1 MAGYA
6 ATANAPVTSYSNIA
20 LAGTGKKGIL
30 KKLDNDYFEI
40 ILGAFGAFGNGG
52 WLYDTATAMAYIQRN
67 PQFIDMMQKGRCR
80 SEWGHPRRLPGM
92 TDQEWFIRINEIMES
107 NTSSHI
113 RRISTSM
120 DTVVDEKGRKVV
132 AIIGEVRASG
142 PKADEFR
149 RQLENPYED
158 VNYSIRCFAAKNFTS
173 MRKHINRIITWD
185 NVFEPGIGVA
195 TKYNTPSMESKS
207 DVCRMLDYAEFNIER
222 LRHGMTEHA
231 NDESFE
237 SVAPYVQI
245 LDSLTYVENP
255 TTVAMPKSFGW

>member
-1 MAGYA
+1 MAA
-6 ATANAPVTSYSNIA
+6 IATNQVTSYSNIA
-20 LAGTGKKGIL
+20 LAGSGKKGIL

-52 WLYDTATAMAYIQRN
+52 WLYDTATAMAYIERN
-67 PQFIDMMQKGRCR
+67 PDFIKMMQNGRCR
-80 SEWGHPRRLPGM
+80 SEWGHPRRTPGM
-92 TDQEWFIRINEIMES
+92 SDQDWFIRINEIMES

-120 DTVVDEKGRKVV
+120 DTVIDEKGRKVV

-142 PKADEFR
+142 PMAGEFR

-158 VNYSIRCFAAKNFTS
+158 VNYSIRCFAAKNFAS

-195 TKYNTPSMESKS
+195 TKYNTPSMESKQ
-207 DVCRMLDYAEFNIER
+207 DVCRMLDYAEFNINR
-222 LRHGMTEHA
+222 LRHGMTENA
-231 NDESFE
+231 NEDSFE
-237 SVAPYVQI
+237 SVAPFVQI
-245 LDSLTYVENP
+245 LDSLAYVENP
-255 TTVAMPKSFGW
+255 SVIAVPKSFGW

>member
-1 MAGYA
+1 MSAVA
-6 ATANAPVTSYSNIA
+6 SNQVTSYSNIA
-20 LAGTGKKGIL
+20 LAATGKKGIL
-30 KKLDNDYFEI
+30 KKLDNDYYEI

-52 WLYDTATAMAYIQRN
+52 WLYDTRTAMQFIERN
-67 PQFIDMMQKGRCR
+67 PDFIRMMQNGRCR
-80 SEWGHPRRLPGM
+80 SEWGHPRRVPGM

-113 RRISTSM
+113 RRIRISM
-120 DTVVDEKGRKVV
+120 DTVIDEKGRKVA
-132 AIIGEVRASG
+132 AIIGEVRPSG

-158 VNYSIRCFAAKNFTS
+158 VNYSIRCFATKNFANMT
-173 MRKHINRIITWD
+173 KHITRIITWD

-207 DVCRMLDYAEFNIER
+207 DVCRMLDYAEFNIKN
-222 LRHGMTEHA
+222 LREGLTSSV

-245 LDSLTYVENP
+245 LDSLAYVETP
-255 TTVAMPKSFGW
+255 SKIFMPNTFGW